1 MAYRLARPALRGFSS
16 RPRGSKQATD
26 RQSGGVLNIEK
37 KLIAVGTLPRLAPR
51 RSSTPPPP
59 PKKKEKRFPP
69 PPPAMFANAERGEKR
84 GRDVRQKDNDGER
97 DRDENVGAARGRGR
111 RVSTS
116 AN

>member
-37 KLIAVGTLPRLAPR
+37 KLIAVRTLPRLAPR

-59 PKKKEKRFPP
+59 PKKRKKFF
-69 PPPAMFANAERGEKR
+69 PPAMFANVERGEKR

-97 DRDENVGAARGRGR
+97 DRDENVGAARGRRR
-111 RVSTS
+111 RVSAS